1 MTIYNFF
8 PWRGAAKFCIHFL
21 LKNNLALL
29 PSPKKEEK
37 VEFPASPLNVGF
49 VRLIENEIQSD
60 SVYHGTIWKEA
71 AGTTNANKNTYSS
84 WHCSHTRL
92 FTPFTHDS
100 S

>member
-71 AGTTNANKNTYSS
+71 VGTTNANKNT
-84 WHCSHTRL
+84 C
-92 FTPFTHDS
+92 
-100 S
+100 